1 MGNTNSLTTAQHHR
15 ITALTKGYTPE
26 QVTKL
31 IKAAGAAH
39 PQAADENTPL
49 ERRVSHLTER
59 DASILLEILEDSR
72 KAATIT
78 QTTPKGAP
86 VLSEKAV
93 AARDELITQGKLPG
107 NMVTSPESYPEH
119 TDENIL
125 AFYTEY
131 RRRVAAGEPVGP
143 FDFTF
148 HDFVRESN
156 QQSPQKKKHA
166 HSAGGNRNT
175 VPNLTKAQREAMCGT
190 GDADIS

>member
-1 MGNTNSLTTAQHHR
+1 MNNLTAAQQHR
-15 ITALTKGYTPE
+15 ITALAKGYTPE

-31 IKAAGAAH
+31 IKATGAAS
-39 PQAADENTPL
+39 QQVADESTPL
-49 ERRVSHLTER
+49 ERRISHLTER
-59 DASILLEILEDSR
+59 DASILLEILEDNH

-78 QTTPKGAP
+78 QTTPKCAP
-86 VLSEKAV
+86 VLSGKAV
-93 AARDELITQGKLPG
+93 AARDELIAQGKLPG
-107 NMVTSPESYPEH
+107 AMVASPEEYPEY

-156 QQSPQKKKHA
+156 QQSPQKGKHA
-166 HSAGGNRNT
+166 HGVVGNRGT
-175 VPNLTKAQREAMCGT
+175 VPNLTKAQWEAMCGT
-190 GDADIS
+190 GDADIP

>member
-1 MGNTNSLTTAQHHR
+1 MIDTNTPTVTQQQR
-15 ITALTKGYTPE
+15 IMALAKGYTPE

-31 IKAAGAAH
+31 IKATGATT
-39 PQAADENTPL
+39 PQAAEENTPL
-49 ERRVSHLTER
+49 ERRISHLTER
-59 DASILLEILEDSR
+59 DASILIEILEDNH

-93 AARDELITQGKLPG
+93 AARDELIAQGKLPG

-119 TDENIL
+119 TNENIL

-131 RRRVAAGEPVGP
+131 QRRVTAGEPVGP

-148 HDFVRESN
+148 HNFVRDRKQKL
-156 QQSPQKKKHA
+156 QQKNLRRSTGKT
-166 HSAGGNRNT
+166 RNT
-175 VPNLTKAQREAMCGT
+175 VPNLPKEQWEAMCGT
-190 GDADIS
+190 GDADIP

>member
-15 ITALTKGYTPE
+15 ITALAKGYTPE

-31 IKAAGAAH
+31 IKATGAAA

-49 ERRVSHLTER
+49 ERRISHLTER
-59 DASILLEILEDSR
+59 DVSILLEILEDNH

-93 AARDELITQGKLPG
+93 AARDELIAQGKLPG

-131 RRRVAAGEPVGP
+131 QRRVTAGEPVGP

-148 HDFVRESN
+148 HNFVRDRKRDP
-156 QQSPQKKKHA
+156 QQKNHGRAANS
-166 HSAGGNRNT
+166 NRNT
-175 VPNLTKAQREAMCGT
+175 VPNLPKEQWEAMCGT
-190 GDADIS
+190 GDADIP